1 MKKWQKDRISI
12 IEEILSVI
20 MSNNFILKGGTALM
34 LYYGLDRFSEDIDL
48 DSKTTNMNILKDL
61 EKYNQKNN
69 KEWKISLK
77 KDTDT
82 VFRIMVD
89 YGAEKENGNYPLKIE
104 ISSRNKDL
112 LRSNNLEYN
121 NIEGV
126 NVYSLEEIID
136 MKISAF
142 NNRDKIRDFYDIAF
156 FLREKEE
163 LFDINR
169 IKRIK
174 LKLDYQNMED
184 LECLLKD
191 EFEVYEL
198 KKIDVTKIIINTYD
212 KIQELIEKYSRK

>member
-163 LFDINR
+163 LFNINR